1 MPALVANSTH
11 ALRDVN
17 YGIFIPIS
25 FVAWDYML
33 TFDREISLFWVGRR
47 KSAAFLFFVN
57 RYTALLFN
65 FVIFAG
71 FFVSTNQ
78 VTPMGTP
85 TAGFS
90 SKCKF
95 ARALAGV
102 SYFPFIPWAVFSAMR
117 AYALS
122 QRLLISVLICLLSF
136 VPPAVHFG
144 IFLRGNAGVFI
155 PVSQCSGT
163 ACVNFRTTPPLQAAD
178 IPPVLTV
185 SRAAMLAD
193 FLLILVAHMTFSNI
207 LLWNGTLYFI
217 FLLALNTIFDEHD
230 FDNTN
235 MMYRPLLK
243 SNRGSHISYFLL
255 DLQEANQRQM
265 MIGSFRLSS
274 DNPDYDDGPIFF
286 AGERA
291 SFGSIIVPAED
302 SREEVRRKD
311 VGYGMFIPITF
322 VAWDYILTL
331 DREIRLFWAGPRRSK
346 ASILFFANRYFNV
359 VFNLVIF
366 MGFFVSPARGGAGYA
381 EYTPNCKFVRAIAGI
396 SYFAFVPWAI
406 FSGLR
411 AYALS
416 QRLFLSILICSLS
429 LMPSVV
435 HFSLYLGGNAGAF
448 IPVQECSDILT
459 VSRALSILADLLL
472 VIITVCSLGRRPLQ
486 ERLAGVKHHSLS
498 SIIMWNGTLYFLILL
513 VLNVV
518 DLSLS
523 LTTIFNKHDPDNA
536 SLTVFAAP
544 VTAVLTSRFL
554 LDLQEAERRQMRLS
568 PEDAKRLSPE
578 VHSHEDRSL
587 FSSEEVATFGTIIF
601 ASDDDAEEY
610 AGAEERS
617 EGTDRSRGT
626 ADDMSLI
633 GHNPSTPP
641 AGQLDEDKVA
651 CARRL
656 SST

>member
-217 FLLALNTIFDEHD
+217 FLLALNT
-230 FDNTN
+230 
-235 MMYRPLLK
+235 
-243 SNRGSHISYFLL
+243 
-255 DLQEANQRQM
+255 
-265 MIGSFRLSS
+265 
-274 DNPDYDDGPIFF
+274 
-286 AGERA
+286 
-291 SFGSIIVPAED
+291 
-302 SREEVRRKD
+302 VRRKD

-617 EGTDRSRGT
+617 EGTDRSR
-626 ADDMSLI
+626 
-633 GHNPSTPP
+633 
-641 AGQLDEDKVA
+641 VR
-651 CARRL
+651 RRL
-656 SST
+656 VNWTKTK